1 MKQKNL
7 KKFNTIGV
15 IDKIIKKKTLSEVK
29 IKNDLLELNMS
40 ILVLNNATKI
50 KKDINWIIAK

>member
-1 MKQKNL
+1 M
-7 KKFNTIGV
+7 
-15 IDKIIKKKTLSEVK
+15 KKKILLEVK

-50 KKDINWIIAK
+50 KKDITWIIAKKLIYSIPSFI